1 MRLGDTMRSLR
12 SRRPASKRA
21 RSDASGSIGVL
32 FLHTATRPPLGADTW
47 VQGQIISGLD
57 KASHRVFVACAGSV
71 SDTTPTRTMVA
82 AVPDIT
88 IVPTNLGPE
97 IGGGSLASKARA
109 ALATLPAPISI
120 LRLIRVIRSER
131 IQWVH
136 TTDRPRD
143 AFAAVLL
150 SRLTPAR
157 CMIHAHV
164 AFDASWMSS
173 MLQRSMQRADALVA
187 ISDYVAVSLR
197 ESGHRADRIHVVKN
211 ATDIERWTPGI
222 DREARRAELACTAED
237 VLIITVARLF
247 PAKGPAELI
256 RAVAE
261 VRAAGRR
268 ARLVIVGHEMI
279 PGYAAE
285 LQRLVTELGLDDHV
299 VFTGRRGDVA
309 ALMAAADI
317 FAMPSMFEPF
327 GLVYLEAMA
336 MQRPVV
342 ALDNGGTPEVVDHG
356 VTGLLSPAHDIAA
369 FATNLLTLIDDAEL
383 RATMGRAGRV
393 LVEHHFT
400 RQRLAADMGRLYRRL
415 ESAR

>member
-1 MRLGDTMRSLR
+1 MRLGDTLRSLR
-12 SRRPASKRA
+12 SRSAGPA
-21 RSDASGSIGVL
+21 RSDPGAPSSVGVL

-47 VQGQIISGLD
+47 VQGQIIAGLD
-57 KASHRVFVACAGSV
+57 KASNRVFVACAGSD
-71 SDTTPTRTMVA
+71 SATTPTRTMVA
-82 AVPDIT
+82 GIAGIT
-88 IVPTNLGPE
+88 IVATNLGPE
-97 IGGGSLASKARA
+97 LSDRSPASKGRA
-109 ALATLPAPISI
+109 AIATLAAPLSM
-120 LRLIRVIRSER
+120 LRLVRLIRSER

-143 AFAAVLL
+143 AFAAVVLA
-150 SRLTPAR
+150 RLTAAR

-164 AFDASWMSS
+164 AFDARWMSP

-187 ISDYVAVSLR
+187 ISDYVASSLR

-211 ATDIERWTPGI
+211 ATDLQRWTPGI
-222 DREARRAELACTAED
+222 DRDSRRAELECAAED

-256 RAVAE
+256 RAVAT
-261 VRAAGRR
+261 VRATGRR

-285 LQRLVTELGLDDHV
+285 LRRVVTEVGLDDHV
-299 VFTGRRGDVA
+299 VFTGRRSDVA

-336 MQRPVV
+336 MERPVV
-342 ALDNGGTPEVVDHG
+342 ALDNGGTPEVVEHG
-356 VTGLLSPAHDIAA
+356 VTGLLSAAGDIAA
-369 FATNLLTLIDDAEL
+369 FASNLMTLIDDAGL
-383 RATMGRAGRV
+383 RAAMGRAGRAR
-393 LVEHHFT
+393 VERDFT
-400 RQRLAADMGRLYRRL
+400 QQRLGHDMGRLYRQL
-415 ESAR
+415 EDAS